1 VVVLARLLQF
11 PTIGQIPNGV
21 DRDYADRVMEISVV
35 IPFFESEA
43 TLAECL
49 AALSSQTLAKARYEI
64 IAVDDGSTD
73 GGAEIAKRAG
83 VRLLQQPNRGAP
95 AARNAGIAA
104 AEGKWVAFTDADC
117 IPSRGWL
124 RALLAAV
131 ENAGEEVF
139 GAAGPIVG
147 HPSNASAARF
157 VEISGGLD
165 AAWHL
170 QHPRFPFAPSG
181 NVMYRRDAL
190 DAVGGFDERYAS
202 YDACDL
208 HRRLMLEV
216 GGKFAFAES
225 AVVLH
230 HHRVTWP
237 DYWTQQVN
245 YGRGLAQFYVRWR
258 DEIRWSPWREAAA
271 WAALAP
277 AAVSACRPGGANG
290 ADASLARRGTFV
302 KRLAQRIG
310 FATTYFRPM
319 ERARW
324 RPGLHRADVPRPDA
338 RRPHA
343 RHATQ

>member
-1 VVVLARLLQF
+1 MEVSVVV
-11 PTIGQIPNGV
+11 
-21 DRDYADRVMEISVV
+21 
-35 IPFFESEA
+35 PFFESEA
-43 TLAECL
+43 TLGSCL
-49 AALSSQTLAKARYEI
+49 AALSSQTLAKERYEV

-73 GGAEIAKRAG
+73 RGAAIAKRAG
-83 VRLLQQPNRGAP
+83 VRLVHQPNRGAP

-104 AEGKWVAFTDADC
+104 AVGKWVAFTDADC
-117 IPSRGWL
+117 IASRGWL

-131 ENAGEEVF
+131 ENDHEIF
-139 GAAGPIVG
+139 GAAGPIMA
-147 HPSNASAARF
+147 HPSSAPAARF
-157 VEISGGLD
+157 VAMSGGLD
-165 AAWHL
+165 TAWHL

-208 HRRLMLEV
+208 HRRLMLQV
-216 GGKFAFAES
+216 GGRFVFAES

-230 HHRVTWP
+230 QHRATWS

-258 DEIRWSPWREAAA
+258 DEIPWSPWREAVA

-277 AAVSACRPGGANG
+277 AAVSACRPDGASG
-290 ADASLARRGTFV
+290 ADASLARRGMFV

-310 FATTYFRPM
+310 FATTYFRPA

-324 RPGLHRADVPRPDA
+324 RPVS
-338 RRPHA
+338 RRGG
-343 RHATQ
+343 R

>member
-1 VVVLARLLQF
+1 
-11 PTIGQIPNGV
+11 
-21 DRDYADRVMEISVV
+21 MEVSVV
-35 IPFFESEA
+35 IPFFQSEA

-49 AALSSQTLAKARYEI
+49 AALSSQTFAKDRYEV

-73 GGAEIAKRAG
+73 SGATIAKRAG
-83 VRLLQQPNRGAP
+83 VRLVQQPNRGAP

-104 AEGKWVAFTDADC
+104 AKGKWVAFTDADC
-117 IPSRGWL
+117 IASRGWL

-131 ENAGEEVF
+131 ENAGEEIF
-139 GAAGPIVG
+139 GAAGPILA

-165 AAWHL
+165 TAQHL
-170 QHPRFPFAPSG
+170 RHPRFPFAPSG

-208 HRRLMLEV
+208 HRRLMLQV
-216 GGKFAFAES
+216 GGEFAFAES

-230 HHRVTWP
+230 HHRATWR

-245 YGRGLAQFYVRWR
+245 YGRGLAQFYVRWG

-277 AAVSACRPGGANG
+277 AAVSACRPGGADG

-310 FATTYFRPM
+310 FATTYFRPT

-324 RPGLHRADVPRPDA
+324 RPDA
-338 RRPHA
+338 RR
-343 RHATQ
+343 ATQ

>member
-1 VVVLARLLQF
+1 MEVSVVV
-11 PTIGQIPNGV
+11 
-21 DRDYADRVMEISVV
+21 
-35 IPFFESEA
+35 PFFESES
-43 TLAECL
+43 TLASCL
-49 AALSSQTLAKARYEI
+49 AALSSQTLAKARYEV

-73 GGAEIAKRAG
+73 SGGAIARRAG
-83 VRLLQQPNRGAP
+83 VRVVQQPNRGAP

-117 IPSRGWL
+117 IASRGWL
-124 RALLAAV
+124 RALLAVV
-131 ENAGEEVF
+131 ENGGEEIF
-139 GAAGPIVG
+139 GAAGPIVA

-157 VEISGGLD
+157 VAISGGLD
-165 AAWHL
+165 TAWHL

-208 HRRLMLEV
+208 HRRLILEV

-230 HHRVTWP
+230 QHRDTWS
-237 DYWTQQVN
+237 DYWTQQLN

-258 DEIRWSPWREAAA
+258 DEIPWSPWREAAA

-277 AAVSACRPGGANG
+277 AAVSACRPSGTDG
-290 ADASLARRGTFV
+290 ADASLARRGMFV

-310 FATTYFRPM
+310 FASTYFRPT

-324 RPGLHRADVPRPDA
+324 RPEVRRAR
-338 RRPHA
+338 
-343 RHATQ
+343 T